1 MPGRNELRQKIVSI
15 KNTQKITRAME
26 MVAAGKMR
34 KTQERLRQ
42 TRPYRE
48 RMALIIGHLARANHE
63 YRHPFLIERPVN
75 SVGMIVAGSDRGLC
89 GGLNA
94 NLFRTILKKRQEWD
108 AGQVPCD
115 FGVIGRKAAGFFL
128 DIDARMSFQV
138 QDIGDTVHPDHLTGI
153 IGGMVQSY
161 LSGSI
166 DRLHLAYNHFG
177 STLSQVPT
185 IIQLLPVKTSDLVH
199 DELLSERP
207 FTWDYLYE
215 PDPASIL
222 DTLLIRYVEA
232 LVFQGVVENQACE
245 QAARM
250 VAMKNASDNAGE
262 LIKELQLYYNK
273 ARQTAITR
281 EIAEIVAGSSAV

>member
-1 MPGRNELRQKIVSI
+1 MPGRNEIRQKIGSI

-48 RMALIIGHLARANHE
+48 RMALIIGHLAHANHE
-63 YRHPFLIERPVN
+63 YRHPFLIERPVK

-94 NLFRTILKKRQEWD
+94 NLFRTILKKQLAWD
-108 AGQVPCD
+108 SEGLSCEY
-115 FGVIGRKAAGFFL
+115 GVIGRKAAGFFL
-128 DIDARMSFQV
+128 GISARMAVQV
-138 QDIGDTVHPDHLTGI
+138 QDIGDTVHPDHLSGI
-153 IGGMVQSY
+153 IGGMIQSY
-161 LSGSI
+161 LSGGI

-185 IIQLLPVKTSDLVH
+185 IIQLLPVKADDLVN

-207 FTWDYLYE
+207 FSWDYIYE
-215 PDPASIL
+215 PDPACIIDS
-222 DTLLIRYVEA
+222 LLVRYVEA

-250 VAMKNASDNAGE
+250 VAMKSASDNAGE

-273 ARQTAITR
+273 ARQAAITR
-281 EIAEIVAGSSAV
+281 EIAEIVAGSAAV